1 MQSIKILSS
10 ADIKGLVTMKEA
22 IDVMEMAFKEL
33 YLGNFQMPLR
43 TITDFGEDELSLF
56 YKPSFMPK
64 EEMIGVKL
72 LGQSKK
78 KSTNGNPTIQ
88 GIVVLISSTTNSIVG
103 ILDGTY
109 LTALRTGAASGIA
122 TRYLAR
128 KESSVLAVF
137 GAGAQ
142 GYSQFEAI
150 CCERNIKKAYIY
162 DIDSTAADR
171 FANCY
176 KSWSSTELVPTKDLS
191 CLKEADIICTAT
203 NSYKPLFP
211 LNMLKKGV
219 HINAIG
225 SYNPTMQEL
234 PDDLFSTASLYVD
247 QKDSCFAESGDII
260 IPMNKGTFKLEN
272 YKGEIGELISSGGNG
287 RTSSSEITVFKSV
300 GLAIQDLAIANY
312 AYNKSSKENIGQ
324 VIKI

>member
-10 ADIKGLVTMKEA
+10 TDIKVMVSMKEA
-22 IDVMEMAFKEL
+22 IDVMGMAFKEL
-33 YLGNFQMPLR
+33 YQGNFQMPLR

-64 EEMIGVKL
+64 EEIVGVKL

-88 GIVVLISSTTNSIVG
+88 GIVVLINSKTNSIVG

-128 KESSVLAVF
+128 KESSVMAIF

-142 GYSQFEAI
+142 GHSQFEAI
-150 CCERNIKKAYIY
+150 CCERNITKAYIY

-171 FANCY
+171 FANYY
-176 KSWSSTELVPTKDLS
+176 KSWSSSVLIPTNELS
-191 CLKEADIICTAT
+191 CLNEVDIICTAT
-203 NSYKPLFP
+203 NSCKPLFS
-211 LNMLKKGV
+211 LKMLKKGV

-234 PDDLFSTASLYVD
+234 PDDLFTSASLYVD

-260 IPMNKGTFKLEN
+260 IPISKGTFKPEN
-272 YKGEIGELISSGGNG
+272 YKGEIGELIASKVTG
-287 RTSSSEITVFKSV
+287 RTSSSEITIFKSV

-312 AYNKSSKENIGQ
+312 AYTKACEENIGQ
-324 VIKI
+324 VINI